1 MTTTIQDEFTLVE
14 DDKCEKCGNHVM
26 IGSWPFCPHPPAGP
40 RGSFKPFDYDD
51 GSGKVQTISSIQDAS
66 RIEQATMKAYNNGE
80 GAPIV
85 FRAFHQD
92 QSNYD
97 KQTLS
102 GYEQKPLVKDPRIKF
117 HSGDQARDREVHPA
131 VRRIRGE

>member
-1 MTTTIQDEFTLVE
+1 MTTTIVDEFTLVE
-14 DDKCEKCGNHVM
+14 DKCPDCGQELKVGYWWVCGAHEPVR
-26 IGSWPFCPHPPAGP
+26 PKP
-40 RGSFKPFDYDD
+40 SFKPFDYDD

-66 RIEQATMKAYNNGE
+66 RIEQATMKAYKNGE

-102 GYEQKPLVKDPRIKF
+102 GYESKPLVKDPRIKF
-117 HSGDQARDREVHPA
+117 SSGDRARDREVHPA